1 MGSVALCR
9 QLATTAAAKQKGT
22 LVRTVTFCSLCP
34 PMFPGSYGVW
44 LTPHAPCSAPR
55 FPLRHIESEMFA
67 AVVPIPIRHSRFQ
80 HHVIGRFPYC
90 PAFRVEDTHQP
101 SVRIDVDYVQSPSW
115 FTLNDAQQI
124 VVRIATSR
132 LIPLRRV
139 DPVHPDRVFVTIRQ
153 PNPDGVTVDH
163 PHHVNQIV
171 LSHES
176 EHTCATIFAM
186 TRLQIAPGLSL
197 DVADQG
203 DGPLL
208 ILIAGG
214 MMDMDQWA
222 QVADALSDSHRVVRY
237 DQRGIGES
245 DQPTEGYTVDQFAED
260 AVNLIR
266 ALDSGPAVLI
276 GNSLGGTVAM
286 GAAFLAPE
294 LVRGIVTCSTSAGP
308 TGPPTPPETMQ
319 YMMRGAQLPVPQAA
333 AAMMDILFATDFID
347 EHPDMLDDAVEKRS
361 KGAPMI
367 ATLGPLQSALIFDP
381 IERLKTLGIPMLVL
395 HGEED
400 VLVLPDHA
408 QLLADAAGAD
418 SRLIAS
424 AGHALVVEQSDA
436 VVEAL
441 SSFLADLEA

>member
-1 MGSVALCR
+1 
-9 QLATTAAAKQKGT
+9 
-22 LVRTVTFCSLCP
+22 
-34 PMFPGSYGVW
+34 
-44 LTPHAPCSAPR
+44 
-55 FPLRHIESEMFA
+55 
-67 AVVPIPIRHSRFQ
+67 
-80 HHVIGRFPYC
+80 
-90 PAFRVEDTHQP
+90 
-101 SVRIDVDYVQSPSW
+101 
-115 FTLNDAQQI
+115 
-124 VVRIATSR
+124 
-132 LIPLRRV
+132 
-139 DPVHPDRVFVTIRQ
+139 
-153 PNPDGVTVDH
+153 
-163 PHHVNQIV
+163 
-171 LSHES
+171 
-176 EHTCATIFAM
+176 M
-186 TRLQIAPGLSL
+186 TRLQIATDLSL
-197 DVADQG
+197 DIAEQG
-203 DGPLL
+203 DGPLVL
-208 ILIAGG
+208 MIAGG

-222 QVADALSDSHRVVRY
+222 LVADALPDSYRIVRY

-266 ALDSGPAVLI
+266 TLDTGPAVLV

-286 GAAFLAPE
+286 GAAFLASE

-367 ATLGPLQSALIFDP
+367 ATLGPLQSALFFDP
-381 IERLKTLGIPMLVL
+381 IERLKSLDIPMLVL

-408 QLLADAAGAD
+408 QLLADAASAEAQ
-418 SRLIAS
+418 LIAD

-436 VVEAL
+436 VVQTL
-441 SSFLADLEA
+441 SAFLGSLDS

>member
-1 MGSVALCR
+1 
-9 QLATTAAAKQKGT
+9 
-22 LVRTVTFCSLCP
+22 
-34 PMFPGSYGVW
+34 
-44 LTPHAPCSAPR
+44 
-55 FPLRHIESEMFA
+55 
-67 AVVPIPIRHSRFQ
+67 
-80 HHVIGRFPYC
+80 
-90 PAFRVEDTHQP
+90 
-101 SVRIDVDYVQSPSW
+101 
-115 FTLNDAQQI
+115 
-124 VVRIATSR
+124 
-132 LIPLRRV
+132 
-139 DPVHPDRVFVTIRQ
+139 
-153 PNPDGVTVDH
+153 
-163 PHHVNQIV
+163 
-171 LSHES
+171 
-176 EHTCATIFAM
+176 M
-186 TRLQIAPGLSL
+186 TRLQIAPDLSL
-197 DVADQG
+197 DVVEQG
-203 DGPLL
+203 DGPLVV
-208 ILIAGG
+208 LIAGG

-222 QVADALSDSHRVVRY
+222 PVTEALSDSYRVVRY

-266 ALDSGPAVLI
+266 ALDAGPAVLV

-286 GAAFLAPE
+286 GAAFADPE
-294 LVRGIVTCSTSAGP
+294 LVRGIVTCATSAGP

-347 EHPDMLDDAVEKRS
+347 EHPEMLDDAVEKRS

-381 IERLKTLGIPMLVL
+381 IERLKTLNIPMLVL

-408 QLLADAAGAD
+408 QLLANATG
-418 SRLIAS
+418 SESQLIPE

-441 SSFLADLEA
+441 SAFLAQLDR

>member
-1 MGSVALCR
+1 
-9 QLATTAAAKQKGT
+9 
-22 LVRTVTFCSLCP
+22 
-34 PMFPGSYGVW
+34 
-44 LTPHAPCSAPR
+44 
-55 FPLRHIESEMFA
+55 
-67 AVVPIPIRHSRFQ
+67 
-80 HHVIGRFPYC
+80 
-90 PAFRVEDTHQP
+90 
-101 SVRIDVDYVQSPSW
+101 
-115 FTLNDAQQI
+115 
-124 VVRIATSR
+124 
-132 LIPLRRV
+132 
-139 DPVHPDRVFVTIRQ
+139 
-153 PNPDGVTVDH
+153 
-163 PHHVNQIV
+163 
-171 LSHES
+171 
-176 EHTCATIFAM
+176 M
-186 TRLQIAPGLSL
+186 TRLQIAPELAL
-197 DVADQG
+197 DVHEQG
-203 DGPLL
+203 EGPLV

-214 MMDMDQWA
+214 FMDMDQWA
-222 QVADALSDSHRVVRY
+222 PVAEALSNSYRVVRY

-266 ALDSGPAVLI
+266 TLEAGPAVLV

-286 GAAFLAPE
+286 GAAFAAPE
-294 LVRGIVTCSTSAGP
+294 LVRGVVTCATSAGP

-381 IERLKTLGIPMLVL
+381 IERLKTLNIPMLVL

-408 QLLADAAGAD
+408 QLLADAAG
-418 SRLIAS
+418 SQSQLIPD
-424 AGHALVVEQSDA
+424 AGHALVVEQSNA

-441 SSFLADLEA
+441 ETFLKNLGS

>member
-1 MGSVALCR
+1 
-9 QLATTAAAKQKGT
+9 
-22 LVRTVTFCSLCP
+22 
-34 PMFPGSYGVW
+34 
-44 LTPHAPCSAPR
+44 
-55 FPLRHIESEMFA
+55 
-67 AVVPIPIRHSRFQ
+67 
-80 HHVIGRFPYC
+80 
-90 PAFRVEDTHQP
+90 
-101 SVRIDVDYVQSPSW
+101 
-115 FTLNDAQQI
+115 
-124 VVRIATSR
+124 
-132 LIPLRRV
+132 
-139 DPVHPDRVFVTIRQ
+139 
-153 PNPDGVTVDH
+153 
-163 PHHVNQIV
+163 
-171 LSHES
+171 
-176 EHTCATIFAM
+176 M
-186 TRLQIAPGLSL
+186 TRLQIATDLSL
-197 DVADQG
+197 DIAEQG
-203 DGPLL
+203 DGPLVL
-208 ILIAGG
+208 MIAGG

-222 QVADALSDSHRVVRY
+222 LVADALPDTYRIVRY

-266 ALDSGPAVLI
+266 TLDTGPAVLV

-286 GAAFLAPE
+286 GAAFLASE

-367 ATLGPLQSALIFDP
+367 ATLGPLQSALLFDP
-381 IERLKTLGIPMLVL
+381 IERLKSLDIPMLVL

-408 QLLADAAGAD
+408 QLLADAASAEAQ
-418 SRLIAS
+418 LIAD

-436 VVEAL
+436 VVQAL
-441 SSFLADLEA
+441 SAFLGSLDS

>member
-1 MGSVALCR
+1 
-9 QLATTAAAKQKGT
+9 
-22 LVRTVTFCSLCP
+22 
-34 PMFPGSYGVW
+34 
-44 LTPHAPCSAPR
+44 
-55 FPLRHIESEMFA
+55 
-67 AVVPIPIRHSRFQ
+67 
-80 HHVIGRFPYC
+80 
-90 PAFRVEDTHQP
+90 
-101 SVRIDVDYVQSPSW
+101 
-115 FTLNDAQQI
+115 
-124 VVRIATSR
+124 
-132 LIPLRRV
+132 
-139 DPVHPDRVFVTIRQ
+139 
-153 PNPDGVTVDH
+153 
-163 PHHVNQIV
+163 
-171 LSHES
+171 
-176 EHTCATIFAM
+176 M
-186 TRLQIAPGLSL
+186 TRLQIAPDLSL
-197 DVADQG
+197 DVADEG
-203 DGPLL
+203 DGPLV

-214 MMDMDQWA
+214 FMDMDQW
-222 QVADALSDSHRVVRY
+222 QPVADVISDSYRIVRY

-260 AVNLIR
+260 AVNLIKT
-266 ALDSGPAVLI
+266 LDSGPAVLV

-286 GAAFLAPE
+286 GAAFAAPE

-408 QLLADAAGAD
+408 QLLAEAAGAK
-418 SRLIAS
+418 SQLIPA
-424 AGHALVVEQSDA
+424 AGHALVVEQSNA

-441 SSFLADLEA
+441 TAFLESLSA